1 MPPLGGGLLQL
12 VAYGAQDIYLAG
24 GMMLRLYYIQQHIEK
39 IIIGYEFIQ
48 IDFVNIII
56 SGTPMYNNYIS
67 NDFENFKILYNGHE
81 PICSNKNIFD
91 LTYKSINNSKIIQF
105 NHIILDKIDKIFD
118 MRMKSINCSKTNIIK
133 LPRFKSLES
142 FSLLK
147 NFNCSNNKL
156 KNINKLQYI
165 NLEYLDCSHNFISIL
180 PNKMENL
187 FYLNCVNNKITK
199 LNNYY
204 HNLEYLDFSHNNIV
218 DLNKNSFNKLKYL
231 LGSSNHIKKITGS
244 NILTDLIYL
253 DLSDNPLE
261 STDNITKYIR
271 IFKLFSM

>member
-91 LTYKSINNSKIIQF
+91 LTY
-105 NHIILDKIDKIFD
+105 
-118 MRMKSINCSKTNIIK
+118 KSINCSKTNIIK